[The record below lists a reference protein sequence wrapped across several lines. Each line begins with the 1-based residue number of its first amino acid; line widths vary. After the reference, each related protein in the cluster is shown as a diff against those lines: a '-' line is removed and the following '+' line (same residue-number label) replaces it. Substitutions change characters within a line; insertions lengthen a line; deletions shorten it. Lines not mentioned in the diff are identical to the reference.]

1 VSSSKHFSEKELTCR
16 CGCGVCIIHPELLL
30 LAEKIRA
37 ILGDTPMVVTS
48 GYRCPVHNRLVGGA
62 HDSKH
67 TLGMAMDFI
76 PRGIA
81 IPEAKERIL
90 KAYEAGKLPELGG
103 LGYYPDQGFLHI
115 DVYQTGHLRRW

>member
-1 VSSSKHFSEKELTCR
+1 VKLTEHFVGAEMRCR
-16 CGCGVCIIHPELLL
+16 CGCGVCVVHPDLLP
-30 LAEKIRA
+30 LAEKIRS
-37 ILGDTPMVVTS
+37 ILGDVPMIVTS
-48 GYRCPVHNRLVGGA
+48 GYRCPQHNRHVGGA
-62 HDSKH
+62 RDSKH

-76 PRGIA
+76 PQGIA

-115 DVYQTGHLRRW
+115 DVYRTGHLRRW